1 MFKHYRISGTCKQ
14 RQPRIT
20 LIVLLILIISSQTVY
35 PQQQSA
41 LDTYAI
47 FQQSCLICHG
57 PDGAY
62 KESLLMEHN
71 ALIEKGSVVPGN
83 PDASELYKR
92 LITTETAKRMP
103 LGQPQLPTQSINTI
117 RNWILAGA
125 PDWATVA
132 TTDGDFISP
141 SEILNT
147 IETHLMSLA
156 PFDRAFARY
165 FTMTHLYNAGE
176 STQILQEYRKGLYK
190 LINSLSWGSTVTN
203 PQPIDP
209 QGTIFYID
217 LRHYEWDVNNAWTQ
231 IEAEYPYHI
240 AFDAPEQSALKQQLG
255 RLQGEMKADIPAI
268 HVDWF
273 VAQASLPPLYHDLLS
288 LPLTD
293 RELETRLEVD
303 VIRNLVS
310 APGVRVWRAG
320 TNNSGVSNNNR
331 VIERHTSRYGAY
343 WKSYDFAGSVGTQNI
358 FTHPLSFTHDGG
370 EVIFNLPNGL
380 QAYYVTNA
388 SGFRLDDAPINIVS
402 NPAAS
407 DPTVRNG
414 LSCFGCHTEG
424 MKTFEDEVRVVIE
437 SNTAPA
443 YDKEQAL
450 RLYVEQSEIDVLLQE
465 DTERYRQALAATGG
479 AFGGIEPISR
489 FHEVFQ
495 GTVDAASA
503 AAAVGLETE
512 AFLEKIREN
521 VGLQNIGLL
530 VLDSPNGSMKR
541 DAWTSNFRDILFALD
556 FPQLVDKTPVVPEPD
571 RLPGAFVH
579 IPDPNLRAA
588 IAEALGKS
596 PNAPIT
602 VDEMKRL
609 GRFNVENRGI
619 RDLTG
624 LQFATNLS
632 QLDLRGNQIS
642 DFSPL
647 AGLINLRELS
657 LQDNHLLDISPVRGL
672 TNLTYLEV
680 DDNQL
685 SDISPLRGLTS
696 LTHLEFNRTQV
707 SDISPVRGLIN
718 LTLEFKRTLVSDISP
733 VRGLTNLIK
742 LHFHD
747 GTLVTDLSPIAGLIN
762 LESLGF
768 ANENLSDI
776 SPLAGLSNLKWVFS
790 WGNSISD
797 LSPLAG
803 LTKLEKIDFCG
814 GDISDLTPLA
824 GLTGLT
830 ELYFVNNEIS
840 DISPLAGLTGLTH
853 IRLEHNNISDVS
865 PLAGLTNL
873 KWLWIDNNNISD
885 FSPLDSLREN
895 TKLIWYD
902 NPGFPKGGPK
912 IEGPW
917 LWVVLPNVRHDFD
930 SGADLLS
937 EASGGVV
944 TEVEIS
950 THGATEGKS
959 VGDSVWTSH
968 RLPPTGRD
976 NIEDMLKRF
985 IPEAVIYGTVS
996 LYSPQEQEATMYVGS
1011 DFGAKVWLNGTLI
1024 YKDLRGED
1032 GDDYHNFFPVTLKQG
1047 VNVLLVAVHIHNN
1060 ANSAFFGFEPGT
1072 EYTVATPAVG
1082 YTFSKTPIHI
1092 EDTFTLDIGAKDV
1105 FDLAGWQFD
1114 ITFDPNILEAVN
1126 VSEGNFLKTDSGTTF
1141 FQGGSIDNAAGKIT
1155 GLNAARLSAQGVSGT
1170 GSLLQVR
1177 FKAKS
1182 AGETELVLQNFEF
1195 GAITGESIPAGP
1207 HQIQIVVEGR
1217 LATGDVNRDGI
1228 VSILDLI
1235 LVAQQLGQ
1243 RVSAG
1248 SAVDVNG
1255 DGIVSILD
1263 LILTSQA
1270 IGSTTTSAAP
1280 VALNLPTSR
1289 DSRNGTDLIGAVT
1302 TGSVDPATIE
1312 AWIAQARLEDDGS
1325 LAFKQGIENLENL
1338 LASLIP
1344 EETVLLPNYPNPFNP
1359 ETWIPYQLAESAE
1372 VTLTIYDMSGEM
1384 VRYLAVGHQT
1394 AGMYRSRSRAVY
1406 WDGRNQLGALVASG
1420 LYFYT
1425 LTAGDFTAT
1434 RRMLILK

>member
-1 MFKHYRISGTCKQ
+1 MLKRYFVPDLIGFCQQQHLI
-14 RQPRIT
+14 IF
-20 LIVLLILIISSQTVY
+20 IVLLMCIVGSQNVY
-35 PQQQSA
+35 PQQQIA

-103 LGQPQLPTQSINTI
+103 LGQPQLPAQSINTI

-125 PDWATVA
+125 PDWAVTS

-141 SEILNT
+141 SEIFNT

-176 STQILQEYRKGLYK
+176 SVGILQEYRKALYK
-190 LINSLSWGSTVTN
+190 LVNSLSWGVTVTN
-203 PQPIDP
+203 PHPIDP

-231 IEAEYPYHI
+231 IETEYPYHI
-240 AFDAPEQSALKQQLG
+240 PFDAPEQSALREQLG
-255 RLQGEMKADIPAI
+255 RLQGEMKADIPTV

-303 VIRNLVS
+303 VIRNLVN

-424 MKTFEDEVRVVIE
+424 MKTFEDEVRSVIE
-437 SNTAPA
+437 SNATPV
-443 YDKEQAL
+443 YDKAQAL
-450 RLYVEQSEIDVLLQE
+450 RLYVQQSEIDALLQE
-465 DTERYRQALAATGG
+465 DTDRYRVALEATGG
-479 AFGGIEPISR
+479 TFGGIEPISR

-495 GTVDAASA
+495 GTVDASYA
-503 AAAVGLETE
+503 AAVVGLETE

-521 VGLQNIGLL
+521 IGLQNIGLL

-541 DAWTSNFRDILFALD
+541 DAWTSSFKDILFALD
-556 FPQLVDKTPVVPEPD
+556 FPQLVDKPPVVPEPD
-571 RLPGAFVH
+571 RLPGAFVQ
-579 IPDPNLRAA
+579 IPDTNLRAA
-588 IAEALGKS
+588 IAETLGKS

-602 VDEMKRL
+602 VEEMKRL
-609 GRFNVENRGI
+609 GRFNVDNRGI

-632 QLDLRGNQIS
+632 LLTLRGNQIS

-657 LQDNHLLDISPVRGL
+657 LQDNHLLDISPVKGL

-685 SDISPLRGLTS
+685 SDISPLRGLTN

-707 SDISPVRGLIN
+707 TDISPVRGLIN
-718 LTLEFKRTLVSDISP
+718 LTVLEFKRTLVSDISP

-742 LHFHD
+742 LHFQDH
-747 GTLVTDLSPIAGLIN
+747 TLVTDLSPIAGLIN

-790 WGNSISD
+790 WGHSISD

-803 LTKLEKIDFCG
+803 LTKLEIINFCG
-814 GDISDLTPLA
+814 GNISDLTPLA
-824 GLTGLT
+824 GLTGLK
-830 ELYFVNNEIS
+830 ELYIAFEKVS
-840 DISPLAGLTGLTH
+840 DISPLAGLTGLT
-853 IRLEHNNISDVS
+853 RLDLEDNNISDIS

-873 KWLWIDNNNISD
+873 KWLKVARNKISD
-885 FSPLDSLREN
+885 FSPLDGLRAN
-895 TKLIWYD
+895 NMKLVWHG

-917 LWVVLPNVRHDFD
+917 LWVVLPGTVGETLKNTDF
-930 SGADLLS
+930 LS
-937 EASGGVV
+937 EASGDAV
-944 TEVEIS
+944 TEVEIA
-950 THGATEGKS
+950 THGATAGQS
-959 VGDSVWTSH
+959 VGNSVWTSH
-968 RLPPTGRD
+968 SLPPTGRD
-976 NIEDMLKRF
+976 NILDMLERE
-985 IPEAVIYGTVS
+985 IRDGTVYGS
-996 LYSPQEQEATMYVGS
+996 VTLHSPREQKTTMYVGG
-1011 DFGAKVWLNGTLI
+1011 DRGARVWLNGALI
-1024 YKDLRGED
+1024 YERLHWHHHNT
-1032 GDDYHNFFPVTLKQG
+1032 GDYTDFFPVTLKQG
-1047 VNVLLVAVHIHNN
+1047 RNVLLVAVHTRGNG
-1060 ANSAFFGFEPGT
+1060 FFGFEPGT
-1072 EYTVATPAVG
+1072 EYIAANPGVS
-1082 YTFSKTPIHI
+1082 YTFSKTPIHRDDI
-1092 EDTFTLDIGAKDV
+1092 FTLDIGAKDV

-1114 ITFDPNILEAVN
+1114 IAFGPAILETVD
-1126 VSEGNFLKTDSGTTF
+1126 VSEGNFLKTGSTTL
-1141 FQGGSIDNAAGKIT
+1141 FQGGTIDNAKGEIK
-1155 GLNAARLSAQGVSGT
+1155 GLSAIRLSTSGVSGT
-1170 GSLLQVR
+1170 GTLLQVT

-1182 AGETELVLQNFEF
+1182 AGETELALQNFQF
-1195 GAITGESIPAGP
+1195 GAITGEPFPAGP
-1207 HQIQIVVEGR
+1207 HEVRIVVEGG
-1217 LATGDVNRDGI
+1217 LATGDVNRDGQ

-1235 LVAQQLGQ
+1235 LIARQLGK
-1243 RVSAG
+1243 RVPTNSP
-1248 SAVDVNG
+1248 VDLNR
-1255 DGIVSILD
+1255 DGVVSILD
-1263 LILTSQA
+1263 LILASQA
-1270 IGSTTTSAAP
+1270 LGSTTTSAAP
-1280 VALNLPTSR
+1280 A
-1289 DSRNGTDLIGAVT
+1289 IGAESIGT
-1302 TGSVDPATIE
+1302 ATIE
-1312 AWIAQARLEDDGS
+1312 AWIAQAQLEDDGS
-1325 LAFKQGIENLENL
+1325 LTFKQGIENLQNL

-1344 EETVLLPNYPNPFNP
+1344 EETALLANYPNPFNP
-1359 ETWIPYQLAESAE
+1359 ETWIPYQLAEPAE
-1372 VTLTIYDMSGEM
+1372 VRLTIYDMNGEM
-1384 VRYLAVGHQT
+1384 VRRLTVGHQA
-1394 AGMYRSRSRAVY
+1394 AGMYRSRSRAAY
-1406 WDGRNQLGALVASG
+1406 WDGRNQLGEPVASG

-1425 LTAGDFTAT
+1425 LTADDFTAT